1 MKRFI
6 RWLLSGTVRPEEY
19 GHLAKTYLNL
29 I

>member
-6 RWLLSGTVRPEEY
+6 SWLLSGSIRPEEY
-19 GHLAKTYLNL
+19 GHLAAIYLRL

>member
-6 RWLLSGTVRPEEY
+6 RWLLSGTVSNSEY
-19 GHLAKTYLNL
+19 AHMANIYLNL